1 MLRRIL
7 PLTLPTMLLL
17 SGCATRQPTAS
28 TKQKAHSCETAVG
41 SVQTV
46 RTTAYTQTEP
56 GGGHSACGTR
66 LCGTNSKGKV
76 KSAASDWSR
85 FPLGTK
91 FEIVKTKEVYEICDY
106 GSALVGKET
115 IDLYK
120 SSRREMRNWGVRH
133 VEIKIL
139 RWGSPAKSLQVLSP
153 REHVHHVRSM
163 LADLREQT

>member
-1 MLRRIL
+1 MYRRIL
-7 PLTLPTMLLL
+7 PSALLSMLFL
-17 SGCATRQPTAS
+17 SGCATQQKTAAHRKS
-28 TKQKAHSCETAVG
+28 KHSCETAVG
-41 SVQTV
+41 SIQNV
-46 RTTAYTQTEP
+46 RTTAYTGSEP

-91 FEIVKTKEVYEICDY
+91 FEIVKTREVYEICDY

-120 SSRREMRNWGVRH
+120 SSRHEMRNWGMRH
-133 VEIKIL
+133 VDIKIL
-139 RWGSPAKSLQVLSP
+139 RWGSPTKSLKVLAP
-153 REHVHHVRSM
+153 RGHSHHVHAM